1 MDDHQLMRDGMRLLF
16 ETSEDG
22 FAVLADASDGR
33 SAVRA
38 VERHRPDV
46 VVMDVSM
53 PDLNG
58 IDATAQI
65 RAVSPRTRVVAVS
78 AHQDPAMVVEM
89 LRAGA
94 QAYVLKDTA
103 FDEVLRAIRT
113 VLAGRVY
120 LSPAVA
126 GHVVERA
133 IGTAGPAEPSR
144 ALLTA
149 REREVLQ
156 LLAEGHSIKD
166 TAERLCVSA
175 KTVETH
181 RKQIMDKLGIRT
193 IAGLTK
199 WALRAGLTSAE

>member
-1 MDDHQLMRDGMRLLF
+1 MRDGMRLLF
-16 ETSEDG
+16 ESSEDG
-22 FAVLADASDGR
+22 FAVIADASDGR

-38 VERHRPDV
+38 VEQHRPDV

-65 RAVSPRTRVVAVS
+65 RAVSPRTRVVALS
-78 AHQDPAMVVEM
+78 AHQDPRMVVEM

-94 QAYVLKDTA
+94 RAYVLKETA
-103 FDEVLRAIRT
+103 FDEVLRAIRS

-133 IGTAGPAEPSR
+133 IGPEGPDEPSR

-156 LLAEGHSIKD
+156 LLAEGQSIKD
-166 TAERLCVSA
+166 TAARLCVSA